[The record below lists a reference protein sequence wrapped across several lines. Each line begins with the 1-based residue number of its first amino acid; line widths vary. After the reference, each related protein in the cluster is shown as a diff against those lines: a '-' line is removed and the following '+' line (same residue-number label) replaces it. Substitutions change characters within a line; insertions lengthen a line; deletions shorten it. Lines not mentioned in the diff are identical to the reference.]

1 MSERLVV
8 IGSQWGDEGKGKITD
23 YFACKADMVV
33 RYQGGNNAGHTV
45 VFDGHKY
52 SLQSIPSGIFNPK
65 TVNVMANGMVI
76 NPVSVLAELD
86 KLHAQG
92 ITDYQLYI
100 SDRAAVV
107 MPYHSALDGAYEAL
121 KGGAQIGTTKKGIG
135 PAYADKYSRVGI
147 RMGDLLDKE
156 YFAERLAAA
165 VEIKN
170 MELKMLGL
178 ETFEF
183 EALYN
188 EYLAI
193 AEKIGH
199 MICDTSAL
207 INEALESDKKV
218 LFEGAQGMML
228 CIDHGT
234 YPYVTSSTPSSA
246 SVPVGAGIS
255 PKWIDNVLGVAKA
268 YCTRVGEGPF
278 PTELFDNRAEE
289 IRERGHE
296 YGTVTGRPRRV
307 GWFDAVVAR
316 YTAKLAG
323 IDNWALM
330 LFDVLS
336 GLDKV
341 CICTGYE
348 CDGKIINNPPA
359 TISQLAKCKPVLI
372 ELEGWK
378 EDISDVKS
386 FDELP
391 EAAKAYVRKV
401 EEVTGVKV
409 GIISVGA
416 DRSKTIIIDEKLK
429 KF

>member
-107 MPYHSALDGAYEAL
+107 MPYHSALDGADEAL

-170 MELKMLGL
+170 MELRMLGL

-188 EYLAI
+188 EYMAI

>member
-170 MELKMLGL
+170 MELRMLGL

-188 EYLAI
+188 EYMAI

-348 CDGKIINNPPA
+348 CDGKITNNPPA